1 MVLNRFLLFFL
12 YINRF
17 KNSFSVPR
25 MYHNSIG
32 EVWRKGDDIPKTFLK
47 ISEIEK
53 NEALTKIKK
62 LDKYSNFVQNLQ
74 ISNIT

>member
-1 MVLNRFLLFFL
+1 
-12 YINRF
+12 
-17 KNSFSVPR
+17 

-53 NEALTKIKK
+53 NKALTKIKK
-62 LDKYSNFVQNLQ
+62 LFKSKKFIVIIPGAAWNQKRWEYQKICKINQLH
-74 ISNIT
+74 